1 MRAVN
6 RIALGLGLAGLVAA
20 CGPARGPYPE
30 LQRLTLGMRLGLE
43 NLCTG
48 SQSPPIRIV
57 GAPETTATYRIRLTN
72 VSVLWPTP
80 REWSVAAPREKGL
93 LPFGAIE
100 GWAGPCPGDLQRDRY
115 RLEVQA
121 LDAAGSR
128 IAYGQAEE
136 TVDPV
141 NEQAQRMWRRAGSA
155 PPPDPTVPPDPL
167 ADPALVPRDEF
178 PRERDLIF
186 RQDRDPRAA
195 DPLTPGYPQR

>member
-30 LQRLTLGMRLGLE
+30 LQQLTLGMRLGLE

-48 SQSPPIRIV
+48 SQSPPIRIA
-57 GAPETTATYRIRLTN
+57 GAPETTASYRVRLTN

-80 REWSVAAPREKGL
+80 REWSIAAPREKGL
-93 LPFGAIE
+93 LPFGAID
-100 GWAGPCPGDLQRDRY
+100 GWSGPCPGDLQRDRY

-136 TVDPV
+136 GVDPV

-155 PPPDPTVPPDPL
+155 SPPDPTLPPDPM
-167 ADPALVPRDEF
+167 ADPVLAPRDAP
-178 PRERDLIF
+178 PRDRIFLQDPAPRSPDLF
-186 RQDRDPRAA
+186 A
-195 DPLTPGYPQR
+195 PGYPQR